1 MNSHLAGVGALCVG
15 ADGALAAGPGEGHPA
30 LVHVH
35 APPRPRGIGL
45 VPGGAGAVAD
55 AAGDLDALGG
65 RLALGGALAAAVG
78 QLATLPAGAQL
89 VGRLAGAG
97 RPRPRAALL
106 AAHEGVPAEALQE
119 LMR

>member
-1 MNSHLAGVGALCVG
+1 MNSHLAGVGALRVG
-15 ADGALAAGPGEGHPA
+15 ANGPLAASPWEGHTA

-65 RLALGGALAAAVG
+65 RLALGGALAAG
-78 QLATLPAGAQL
+78 ELALSVRAQL
-89 VGRLAGAG
+89 VGREAGAG
-97 RPRPRAALL
+97 RAHRALL
-106 AAHEGVPAEALQE
+106 AAHEGVPAEALGE